1 MTRNEQ
7 VQKRKNQKFKDEVE
21 SIEYRLVESMANL
34 DLLDKDMTKKLYKAL
49 DTALYELTRVKTHV
63 ENGTEPFKLPE
74 GYREK
79 MTQDLIEVMAEGKD
93 YSGYIYEQSE
103 AEVLDMTDEDFY
115 ENYFNCL
122 SYVENGEEQ
131 DKYIKTIQDILTKE
145 KLEEAINE

>member
-7 VQKRKNQKFKDEVE
+7 VQKRKSQKFKDEIE

-34 DLLDKDMTKKLYKAL
+34 DLLDKDITKELYGAL
-49 DTALYELTRVKTHV
+49 DTALYQLIKIKTHV

-74 GYREK
+74 DYREK

-103 AEVLDMTDEDFY
+103 AEVYAMNDEEFY
-115 ENYFNCL
+115 ENYYNCF
-122 SYVENGEEQ
+122 SHVENGEEQ